1 MPLEDIAV
9 GVYHPRRDSSPTPN
23 VQALLNE
30 IATHLETLLE
40 RGEANSIDLRGL
52 PLMPGEFEAL
62 RDALGRGEISVSVS
76 ALGEAEIYETAF
88 PGVWWSRHRD
98 ENGDTVAEL
107 IEICLQP
114 AMLASH
120 PADVAAGLGQ
130 LHKLIAKDTD
140 AEDL

>member
-9 GVYHPRRDSSPTPN
+9 SVYDPRHDSSPTPN

-30 IATHLETLLE
+30 IATHLEALLE

-52 PLMPGEFEAL
+52 PLMPGERDAL
-62 RDALGRGEISVSVS
+62 RNALGRGEISVSVT

-88 PGVWWSRHRD
+88 PGVWWSQHRS
-98 ENGDTVAEL
+98 ESGDTVAEL
-107 IEICLQP
+107 IEVCLQP

-120 PADVAAGLGQ
+120 PADVGNGLER
-130 LHKLIAKDTD
+130 LRELTD
-140 AEDL
+140 SDSTTA

>member
-9 GVYHPRRDSSPTPN
+9 SVYDPRHDASPTPN

-30 IATHLETLLE
+30 IATLLAVLLE
-40 RGEANSIDLRGL
+40 SGAPDSIDLRGL
-52 PLMPGEFEAL
+52 PLMPGEREAL
-62 RDALGRGEISVSVS
+62 RNALGRGEVSAKVS

-88 PGVWWSRHRD
+88 PGVWWAQHLS
-98 ENGDTVAEL
+98 ESGETVAEL

-120 PADVAAGLGQ
+120 PADVGNGLERIR
-130 LHKLIAKDTD
+130 KLIDSDTT
-140 AEDL
+140 A